1 MTIEVNRIS
10 YEINNLSILRDVS
23 LEIKGGEILS
33 IIGPNGSGKST
44 LMKVL
49 AGDIIPDLSLIHI

>member
-10 YEINNLSILRDVS
+10 YEINNFSILRDVS

-33 IIGPNGSGKST
+33 IIGPNGSGNQ
-44 LMKVL
+44 
-49 AGDIIPDLSLIHI
+49 P